1 VLVCRWPHAIVCSIA
16 RAWAACVRP
25 RHTAEMSDPEQI
37 LRVTCL
43 CADWC
48 GVCRDYAQL
57 FDQTAEEFGAPCEF
71 AWIDIEDRAD
81 LLDGV
86 DVENFPTLLMSR
98 GGEVL
103 FFGTITPHAQ
113 TLSRLVQS
121 ALAGELGSSAVDPA
135 IEALVKRMT
144 A

>member
-1 VLVCRWPHAIVCSIA
+1 
-16 RAWAACVRP
+16 
-25 RHTAEMSDPEQI
+25 MSDPEQI

-48 GVCRDYAQL
+48 GVCREYSAL
-57 FDQTAEEFGAPCEF
+57 FDQAARDFGTPCEF

-98 GGEVL
+98 GGDVL

-121 ALAGELGSSAVDPA
+121 ALAGELAPPAVDPA